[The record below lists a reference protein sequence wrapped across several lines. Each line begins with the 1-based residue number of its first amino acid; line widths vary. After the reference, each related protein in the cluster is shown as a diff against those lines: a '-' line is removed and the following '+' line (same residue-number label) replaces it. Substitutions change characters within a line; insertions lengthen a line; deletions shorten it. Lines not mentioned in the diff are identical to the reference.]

1 MSSYEKHIG
10 KLKKVDLSEFNNS
23 TEKFFEEQYRK
34 LFINLSEEEIKE
46 EYHYA
51 ENYKYRENKGP
62 WEWMFFDKCYV
73 FDMDDKFYIVNGN
86 IYETI
91 EDKEVDYDASF
102 LKDNGD
108 GTYDYFIE
116 FYNGGTCLSECI
128 EYELEKLNTDK
139 T

>member
-1 MSSYEKHIG
+1 MSNYEKHIG
-10 KLKKVDLSEFNNS
+10 KLKKVDLSKYDNS

-34 LFINLSEEEIKE
+34 LFADLSEEEIKE
-46 EYHYA
+46 AYSLS
-51 ENYKYRENKGP
+51 ENFVNKYRRNGGP
-62 WEWMFFDKCYV
+62 WEHLFFDNCYD
-73 FDMDDKFYIVNGN
+73 FDMNDKFYIVKGN

-91 EDKEVDYDASF
+91 EDKEVDYDAAF

-128 EYELEKLNTDK
+128 EDELEKL
-139 T
+139 